1 MEANTTAFGLL
12 KLLFPSLIG
21 SALAVWY
28 KRNDVN
34 WKQSSTI
41 EKVTYSFIGLLAI
54 LFGCAIGH
62 IMGNTVITYTGIT
75 DYWYSVSIFVVSGL
89 CSLKI
94 VDAIVKNSD
103 DVIQLITTGVK
114 KVIENFI
121 SKWSDK

>member
-34 WKQSSTI
+34 WKQSSVI
-41 EKVTYSFIGLLAI
+41 EKITYSLIGLFAI
-54 LFGCAIGH
+54 MFGCVLGH
-62 IMGNTVITYTGIT
+62 IMGNSVITYTGIT

-114 KVIENFI
+114 RVIENFLN
-121 SKWSDK
+121 KWGGK

>member
-28 KRNDVN
+28 KRNDVS
-34 WKQSSTI
+34 WKQSSIT
-41 EKVTYSFIGLLAI
+41 EKITYSLIGLLAI
-54 LFGCAIGH
+54 AVGCALGH

-103 DVIQLITTGVK
+103 DVIQLISTGVK
-114 KVIENFI
+114 KLIENFI
-121 SKWSDK
+121 NKWSGK

>member
-34 WKQSSTI
+34 WKQSSVI
-41 EKVTYSFIGLLAI
+41 EKIIHSLIGLFAI
-54 LFGCAIGH
+54 MFGCVLGH
-62 IMGNTVITYTGIT
+62 IVGNSVITYAGIT
-75 DYWYSVSIFVVSGL
+75 DYWYGVSIFVVSGL

-121 SKWSDK
+121 SKWSGK